1 MNKELLLEIGHEEMP
16 ASYMG
21 PALSQIKV
29 KAQKHL
35 ADAGFNFSKIQ
46 TLGTP
51 RRMVL
56 SVENLAGTKS
66 LQRDLVPELKK
77 ILPRI
82 INAIYFPKSMRW
94 HDFDVRFAR
103 PLRWFVALYDGKVV
117 HFDFE
122 GIKPDKYS
130 YGHRF
135 LASEKFE
142 VKNFEQYKNELKKRF
157 VVVDQKER
165 KNLIKA
171 EVETAAKEF
180 NGRVLPDDKLLET
193 VNWLVE
199 WPVVLLG
206 TFKKEFLELP
216 QEVLI
221 TSMRSHQK
229 YFSVSDEKG
238 DLLPFFITISNMKVD
253 DPKVIVKGNEKVLT
267 ARLTDAKFLYDADK
281 KITLEKRANNLKKV
295 VFQEKLGSMWD
306 KTQRIIKLADFL
318 AIIIDRK
325 IRSSALR
332 AAFLSKADLTTEM
345 VGEFPDLQGIMGK
358 YYAKLADEKDVVA
371 EAISEHYLPRHANDI
386 LPKTKEGAIVS
397 LADKID
403 SLTGYFGIGLIPTST
418 EDPYALRRQA
428 VGILQIIWNNEFKIP
443 LEKLIDKSLD
453 LHKFTKNKKKVKK
466 IILEFIQ
473 VRLENILESKK
484 ISKAIIDA
492 VLVSPAP
499 KGRGLAAGGGFDDL
513 VLVKKKISA
522 LNEMKGSKEFESF
535 KSAMKRVNNILA
547 GKPSKKK
554 VNIGLLKEQIEK
566 DLYKMVSATEK
577 TLEKHIKQGD
587 YRNALKGLMGM
598 SHFINKFFDQVLV
611 MAKNKKVKE
620 NRIALLSA
628 IYRTTQEVA
637 DFRKLI

>member
-1 MNKELLLEIGHEEMP
+1 MNKELLLEIGTEEIP

-21 PALSQIKV
+21 PALSQIKD

-35 ADAGFNFSKIQ
+35 TDAGFNFSKIQ
-46 TLGTP
+46 VVGTP

-56 SVENLAGTKS
+56 YIENLEAQK
-66 LQRDLVPELKK
+66 REAVHDLKK

-103 PLRWFVALYDGKVV
+103 PLRWIVSLYDNKVV

-135 LASEKFE
+135 LAPEKFE
-142 VKNFEQYKNELKKRF
+142 VKNFKQYQEDLKKKF
-157 VVVDQKER
+157 VIVDQKER

-171 EVETAAKEF
+171 GIEETAKEF
-180 NGRVLPDDKLLET
+180 NGRIMADDKLLET

-199 WPVVLLG
+199 YPVVLLG
-206 TFKKEFLELP
+206 NFKKEFLELP
-216 QEVLI
+216 KEVLI
-221 TSMRSHQK
+221 TSMKSHQK
-229 YFSVSDEKG
+229 YFSLVDSQG
-238 DLLPFFITISNMKVD
+238 NLLPFFITISNMKVS

-267 ARLTDAKFLYDADK
+267 ARLTDAKFLYNADK

-306 KTQRIIKLADFL
+306 KTQRMVKLVDFL
-318 AIIIDRK
+318 SILIDRR
-325 IRSSALR
+325 IRNSAMR

-358 YYAKLADEKDVVA
+358 YYAQLAKEEKTVA
-371 EAISEHYLPRHANDI
+371 EAISEHYLPRFANDA
-386 LPKTKEGAIVS
+386 LPTTKEGAIVS

-403 SLTGYFGIGLIPTST
+403 SLVGYFGIGLIPTST

-428 VGILQIIWNNEFKIP
+428 LGVLLIIWNNEFKIS
-443 LEKLIDKSLD
+443 LEKLISRSLAFYGFV
-453 LHKFTKNKKKVKK
+453 KNNKKTKK
-466 IILEFIQ
+466 KLLDFIA
-473 VRLENILESKK
+473 VRLENLLESKK
-484 ISKAIIDA
+484 FSKQQIEA
-492 VLVSPAP
+492 VLSMPVPS
-499 KGRGLAAGGGFDDL
+499 GRSLAAGGGFDDL
-513 VLVKKKISA
+513 VLVKKKIEA
-522 LNEMKGSKEFESF
+522 LNEAKNRKEFESL

-547 GKPSKKK
+547 GKISKKK
-554 VNIGLLKEQIEK
+554 VSASLLQEQAEK
-566 DLYKMVSATEK
+566 DLYKIVLATQNSLAK
-577 TLEKHIKQGD
+577 QIKAED
-587 YRNALKGLMGM
+587 YKSVLRSLMEL

-611 MAKNKKVKE
+611 MAKSKKVKE

-628 IYRTTQEVA
+628 IYKMAQEVV